1 MTRGGRLLIALAAA
15 AVPLA
20 AVHAAALVVTKS
32 SVVVADAVSSVF
44 PKALPGASVDYA
56 ILVNNPNG
64 LLSGESIGAVQIS
77 DTIPANMIFSTANYG
92 TGSGPIEFADG
103 SLLGLGLLGSGLTYT
118 YRGLADATDS
128 VEFFNGTTWSYRP
141 TAGLDPNV
149 RAIRVTLSG
158 TQAPTTTFRLRFR
171 VRVK

>member
-1 MTRGGRLLIALAAA
+1 MRGTRRLFALIAALL
-15 AVPLA
+15 PLA

-32 SVVVADAVSSVF
+32 SVVIGDSVSTVF
-44 PKALPGASVDYA
+44 PMALPGASVDYA

-64 LLSGESIGAVQIS
+64 ILSGQSIGAVQIS

-92 TGSGPIEFADG
+92 GANGPIEFTDG
-103 SLLGLGLLGSGLTYT
+103 DLLGLGLLGSGLTYSF
-118 YRGLADATDS
+118 RGFADDTDS
-128 VEFFNGTTWSYRP
+128 VEFFDGVTWSYRP
-141 TAGLDPNV
+141 VAGVDPSV

-158 TQAPTTTFRLRFR
+158 TQRALSSFRLRFR

>member
-1 MTRGGRLLIALAAA
+1 MRGTRRLFALIAALL
-15 AVPLA
+15 PLA

-32 SVVVADAVSSVF
+32 SVVIGDSVSTVF

-64 LLSGESIGAVQIS
+64 ILSGQSIGAVQIS

-92 TGSGPIEFADG
+92 GANGPIEFTDG
-103 SLLGLGLLGSGLTYT
+103 DLLGLGLLGSGLTYSF
-118 YRGLADATDS
+118 RGFADDTDS
-128 VEFFNGTTWSYRP
+128 VEFFDGVTWSYRP
-141 TAGLDPNV
+141 VAGVDPSV

-158 TQAPTTTFRLRFR
+158 TQRALSSFRLRFR

>member
-1 MTRGGRLLIALAAA
+1 MRGTRRLFALIAALL
-15 AVPLA
+15 PLA

-32 SVVVADAVSSVF
+32 SVVIGDSVSTVF

-56 ILVNNPNG
+56 KLVNNPNG
-64 LLSGESIGAVQIS
+64 ILSGQSIGAVQIS

-92 TGSGPIEFADG
+92 GANGPIEFTDG
-103 SLLGLGLLGSGLTYT
+103 DLLGLGLLGSGLTYSF
-118 YRGLADATDS
+118 RGFADDTDS
-128 VEFFNGTTWSYRP
+128 VEFFDGVTWSYRP
-141 TAGLDPNV
+141 VAGVDPSV

-158 TQAPTTTFRLRFR
+158 TQRALSSFRLRFR